1 MIIDQESVV
10 PTRQSLLLRLKDWT
24 DDRAWREFFDIYW
37 RLIYTTATRSGLRDA
52 EAQDVVQETLAAVN
66 RAMPNFKYD
75 PEVGSFKAW
84 LRRVTSRKV
93 LDHLDRVRRKDV
105 TPAASRR
112 GEDREKTATVERIP
126 DPSSEDWTA
135 AWEEDWRRNL
145 FEAAVERVK
154 RRVTPKTFQLFELRV
169 LQERPVSEITRTFK
183 VSIGEVYLAKHRVGK
198 LIKEEVRRLSHEV
211 V

>member
-1 MIIDQESVV
+1 MMIEQDSFV

-24 DDRAWREFFDIYW
+24 DDQAWREFFNIYW
-37 RLIYTTATRSGLRDA
+37 RLIYTTATRAGLRDA
-52 EAQDVVQETLAAVN
+52 EAQDVVQETLVAVN
-66 RAMPNFKYD
+66 RAMPNFRYD
-75 PEVGSFKAW
+75 AEVGSFKAW

-112 GEDREKTATVERIP
+112 GEDREETAAVERIP
-126 DPSSEDWTA
+126 DPGSEDWNA
-135 AWEEDWRRNL
+135 VWEEDWRRNL

-198 LIKEEVRRLSHEV
+198 LIKEEVRRLNQEV